1 MPAGAITSDASVSKW
16 GSPRTKGEAPKGS
29 PCLLSA
35 EHEIRVQ
42 LRKESGSMFFWLP
55 AEKQK
60 ARRFLTKS
68 AGFLEG
74 PLKSIFSRFKKLQE
88 IHPTGLLPAALLR
101 RTSVLPKA
109 KPWRRPNSFPPS
121 ILISHG
127 IQKEKD
133 ILSDVLFFLEGP
145 VKIDIFQRQ
154 PIPPRSGG
162 TPTASPTKWVAVGKE
177 EQGSGRMTSFLPQA

>member
-74 PLKSIFSRFKKLQE
+74 P
-88 IHPTGLLPAALLR
+88 
-101 RTSVLPKA
+101 
-109 KPWRRPNSFPPS
+109 
-121 ILISHG
+121 
-127 IQKEKD
+127 
-133 ILSDVLFFLEGP
+133 
-145 VKIDIFQRQ
+145 VKIDIFEIQKTPGDSSYRPSGHGAFAPYKRFAKGKTLAEAEFISAEHFNLRRVEAAFGRRNPKQ
-154 PIPPRSGG
+154 KVIRKVPPD
-162 TPTASPTKWVAVGKE
+162 KK
-177 EQGSGRMTSFLPQA
+177 TS